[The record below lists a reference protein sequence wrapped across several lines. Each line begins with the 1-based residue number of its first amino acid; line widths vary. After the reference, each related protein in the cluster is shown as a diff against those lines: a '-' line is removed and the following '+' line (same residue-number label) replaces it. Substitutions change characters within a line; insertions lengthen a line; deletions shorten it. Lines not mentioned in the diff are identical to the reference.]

1 MLTEGS
7 NCFVGLVFF
16 HQLHK
21 TRVCIDWI
29 FKETSFTYDSVP
41 ERGRKDMKSPPN
53 PLAALQAVS
62 LLEEKELMMFL
73 ASSILSCPS
82 WTLCLSQAQK
92 LFYQWEELWGRSNK
106 IVLPSGHPNYMS
118 VVLLLTS
125 WIKERCLSCCS
136 SLTDPQ
142 GQPKSTSW
150 LAGPTSISSW
160 LHDFLLQTE
169 MVFLHSFFL
178 TFYQQLSQSS
188 VAYNITSGKNKNCFV
203 QLKQYF
209 CKLFINMSFSL
220 SGCK

>member
-1 MLTEGS
+1 MTRYLREVEKTWRA
-7 NCFVGLVFF
+7 
-16 HQLHK
+16 HQTLLQPSK
-21 TRVCIDWI
+21 L
-29 FKETSFTYDSVP
+29 
-41 ERGRKDMKSPPN
+41 SPFW
-53 PLAALQAVS
+53 
-62 LLEEKELMMFL
+62 KRR
-73 ASSILSCPS
+73 SSWCS
-82 WTLCLSQAQK
+82 WQAQSFHAHLGHCASATLK
-92 LFYQWEELWGRSNK
+92 NSSTSGRSFGEAPNK
-106 IVLPSGHPNYMS
+106 IVFPPGHPNYTS

-220 SGCK
+220 SDCK

>member
-62 LLEEKELMMFL
+62 LPEEKELMMFL

-92 LFYQWEELWGRSNK
+92 LFYQWEELWGSSKQNCFSPRTSK
-106 IVLPSGHPNYMS
+106 LHLCCPSSDLLNQGE
-118 VVLLLTS
+118 VFVLLL
-125 WIKERCLSCCS
+125 
-136 SLTDPQ
+136 
-142 GQPKSTSW
+142 
-150 LAGPTSISSW
+150 
-160 LHDFLLQTE
+160 
-169 MVFLHSFFL
+169 
-178 TFYQQLSQSS
+178 
-188 VAYNITSGKNKNCFV
+188 
-203 QLKQYF
+203 
-209 CKLFINMSFSL
+209 
-220 SGCK
+220 